1 MSVFPPNCYW
11 NKAHETGSHSKPWAP
26 PVWDQEMVKT
36 TGLNVRQSEHGHRE
50 RWQKKECF
58 SCTASDSNQSSR
70 PPYVLC
76 KSLSCPHYPPHTLTA
91 TPPSVT
97 WPLPV
102 WRLLKAGLTFILVS
116 YVSRDMNLLTSTLS
130 SIFTILKMFK
140 KRNRDVETTLVTTPD
155 FKCQLVCKRSDFK
168 ACHQHEVHIPVKVCE
183 TEMNLCTQ
191 WTPHIGPLTCS
202 FMASL

>member
-1 MSVFPPNCYW
+1 MDVFRVCQQSDFCSIKVNPTCVTQKSRQLQICRIADSPAESSSMSVFPPNCYW

-140 KRNRDVETTLVTTPD
+140 KRN
-155 FKCQLVCKRSDFK
+155 
-168 ACHQHEVHIPVKVCE
+168 
-183 TEMNLCTQ
+183 
-191 WTPHIGPLTCS
+191 
-202 FMASL
+202 